1 MNIDGLSIEE
11 AETTLLEQMG
21 RQFQL
26 RAKNGGQE
34 LAPEP
39 SIEDNR
45 VESARSRRMTVNLG
59 ADLQDL
65 VDESEDGSL
74 DNSNDSE
81 HNRKS
86 KVTQNLKIS

>member
-45 VESARSRRMTVNLG
+45 VESARRRMTVNLG

-86 KVTQNLKIS
+86 KVT